1 MLLKKLTHWLVLV
14 GLAFFLVACGKQ
26 AEIVTLSG
34 KTMGTT
40 YHIKYI
46 DHGIDTSPE
55 MAHQKIDDVLKEV
68 NNQMSTYQKDSEL
81 SRFNQSKEI
90 NKPFPVSADFAEVV
104 KAAIDL
110 HQKTNGALDVTV
122 GPLVNLWGF
131 GPEKRADKEPS
142 AEEIAARKVWTG
154 IDKLAVTEADGKP
167 ALVKKIPELYVDL
180 SSIAKGFGVDKVAG
194 YLESIGITDYLVE
207 IGGEIHTKGVNE
219 KGQSWQ
225 IAIEKP
231 EFDGSRSVEQIVGL
245 SNLSMATSGDY
256 RNYFEENGKRFSH
269 EIDPTTGYPI
279 QHNLASITVV
289 NPSCM
294 LADGYATGLF
304 VLGAEKALAVAEKEN
319 LAIYMI
325 IKTDKGFETKMS
337 TAFAKLMDT
346 KKEGSK

>member
-14 GLAFFLVACGKQ
+14 GLAFFLIACGKQ

-46 DHGIDTSPE
+46 DNGIDTAPE
-55 MAHQKIDDVLKEV
+55 MAHKNIDDVLKEV

-81 SRFNQSKEI
+81 SRFNQSREI
-90 NKPFPVSADFAEVV
+90 NQPFPISADFAEVV
-104 KAAIDL
+104 KAALDL
-110 HQKTNGALDVTV
+110 HQKTEGALDITV

-131 GPEKRADKEPS
+131 GPEKRTDKEPS
-142 AEEIAARKVWTG
+142 AEEIATRKAWTG
-154 IDKLAVTEADGKP
+154 IDKLSLSEVDGKP

-180 SSIAKGFGVDKVAG
+180 SSIAKGFGVDKVAH
-194 YLESIGITDYLVE
+194 YLESIGVTDYLVE

-219 KGQSWQ
+219 KGQPWQ

-231 EFDGSRSVEQIVGL
+231 EFDGSRSVEQIIGL

-269 EIDPTTGYPI
+269 EIDPKTGYPL
-279 QHNLASITVV
+279 QHHLASITVV
-289 NPSCM
+289 DPSCM

-304 VLGAEKALAVAEKEN
+304 VLGADKALEVAEKAN
-319 LAIYMI
+319 LAIYLI
-325 IKTDKGFETKMS
+325 IKTDKGFEVKTSK
-337 TAFAKLMDT
+337 AFDKLMNT
-346 KKEGSK
+346 K